1 MNNLT
6 KRTKMVLEKIKEFR
20 KESGFTDR
28 TSKLFKN
35 ELGISIK
42 TVSRAIKQLNDAV
55 HIGVQKVDNLR
66 QITLVG
72 VDIDE
77 NQDLSEGR
85 LGILKWKLTD
95 EEIQKDMDELMEVP
109 QW

>member
-1 MNNLT
+1 
-6 KRTKMVLEKIKEFR
+6 
-20 KESGFTDR
+20 
-28 TSKLFKN
+28 
-35 ELGISIK
+35 
-42 TVSRAIKQLNDAV
+42 VSRAIKQLNDAV

-85 LGILKWKLTD
+85 LDILKWKLTD

>member
-20 KESGFTDR
+20 KERRFTDR

>member
-1 MNNLT
+1 M
-6 KRTKMVLEKIKEFR
+6 
-20 KESGFTDR
+20 
-28 TSKLFKN
+28 
-35 ELGISIK
+35 
-42 TVSRAIKQLNDAV
+42 SRAIKQLNDAV

-85 LGILKWKLTD
+85 LDILKWKLTD